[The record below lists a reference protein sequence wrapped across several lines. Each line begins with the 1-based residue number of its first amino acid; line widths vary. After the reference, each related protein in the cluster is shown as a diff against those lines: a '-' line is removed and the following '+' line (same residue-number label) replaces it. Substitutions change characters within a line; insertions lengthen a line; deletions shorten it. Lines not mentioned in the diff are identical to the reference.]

1 MGTFFID
8 RPVFAAVI
16 AILMTLLGL
25 LAIPF
30 IPLTQYPDIGP
41 PTVEV
46 SATYPGA
53 TAEVVANSVAAPL
66 EEELNGLEGV
76 MYMSSSSSSTGGMT
90 LTLTFEPGTDP
101 DMAQVNVQNRVNQK
115 IQALPEAVRS
125 RVAVRKKSGNYL
137 MIIGITAPEERYD
150 ALYLGTYANLYLLDP
165 IKRIPGASNAAML
178 PAPDLAMRVWLK
190 PEELAR
196 LEIAPEEV
204 LVAIQ
209 AQNKA
214 YGVGAIG
221 RPPAPPGTEQAF
233 AVSTQGMLSDPEAF
247 ENIIVRAAREGT
259 GIVRLKDLARVEL
272 GVQDYEVVTRLNG
285 QRAVAIAIYQQA
297 GTNAIG
303 VSRQVREL
311 LATLQPTFPAG
322 IEYKVVLDTSTF
334 TQAAIAQVLDTF
346 RDAVILVVLVVF
358 LFLQSVRAT
367 LIPVLAIPIAIIG
380 TFVGILLL
388 DFSINMLTLFGLILA
403 IGLVVDDAIIVV
415 EDVEKNM
422 ALHGLSPREA
432 TRKAMGE
439 LTGALV
445 TIALVLGSVFLPVA
459 FITGMTGTLYQQFAV
474 TIAISMVLSG
484 VVALSLS
491 PALAARLLRPA
502 QGRKGVFFR
511 GFEQGFKALTNR
523 YLVGVR
529 WLIAHRV
536 TGLGLFGG
544 VVAALVALLWTI
556 PGGFVP
562 EEDQGYLA
570 VFSIL
575 PDAASL
581 ERTTRVS
588 EEILPRLQAQ
598 PAVAEVLQIDGGVSS
613 NIGQAFMPL
622 RPYEERQAPGMD
634 AFSVAADLQ
643 AQLGSI
649 KEAQAIVL
657 TPPAIPDL
665 GGLNGFAFY
674 IQSKGSNSPQD
685 LEQVTRD
692 FIAAARHRPELTGLD
707 SRFSASQQQIYVDV
721 DRERAELLG
730 VRVASIY
737 GTLLAYFGSVEAG
750 NFIKNGR
757 ISRVILQADAEYRD
771 KPDDLTRIFV
781 RSATTQA
788 VMPLSA
794 VASIRYTT
802 GPGDLPHFNG
812 FPAATVNGF
821 KAPGYSSGQAIAAME
836 AVARQVL
843 PAGYA
848 FDWGGQEREEKQ
860 SGSTSFWAFAMGLT
874 LVFLILAALYEN
886 WSLPIGVVLAVP
898 FAICGA
904 LVSIWGAGMD
914 NNVYV
919 HVGLLTL
926 VGLSAK
932 NAILIIQFA
941 AEHRRAGMEPA
952 AAAIEAARE
961 RFRPIV
967 MTSLAF
973 ILGCIPLALASG
985 AGANSQHAIGIGII
999 GGMLASTLVASL
1011 FVPLFFVLLEEASQ
1025 RLRGRREEAH
1035 PPRQVTDEMRVDA
1048 AGEVRS

>member
-16 AILMTLLGL
+16 AIIITLLGL
-25 LAIPF
+25 MAYRIIPV
-30 IPLTQYPDIGP
+30 TQYPDIGP
-41 PTVEV
+41 PTVSV
-46 SATYPGA
+46 SASYPGA
-53 TAEVVANSVAAPL
+53 TAEVVANTVAAPL

-76 MYMSSSSSSTGGMT
+76 MYMSSSSSSAGVMT

-115 IQALPEAVRS
+115 IQALPEAVRTT
-125 RVAVRKKSGNYL
+125 VAVQKKSGNYL
-137 MIIGITAPEERYD
+137 MIIGVTAPQERYD
-150 ALYLGTYANLYLLDP
+150 PIYLGTYTDLYLLDP
-165 IKRIPGASNAAML
+165 IKRIPGASNAAVF
-178 PAPDLAMRVWLK
+178 PSPELAMRVWLK

-196 LEIAPEEV
+196 LEIPPADV
-204 LVAIQ
+204 RDAIL

-214 YGVGAIG
+214 YGVGTIG
-221 RPPAPPGTEQAF
+221 QPPAPLGTEQSF
-233 AVSTQGMLSDPEAF
+233 AVSTQGMRSDPTEF
-247 ENIIVRAAREGT
+247 GNIIVRAASEGT
-259 GIVRLKDLARVEL
+259 GLVRLKDLARIEL
-272 GVQDYEVVTRLNG
+272 GVRDYGMVSRLNG
-285 QRAVAIAIYQQA
+285 QRAAAIAIYQQA
-297 GTNAIG
+297 GTNAIK

-311 LATLQPTFPAG
+311 LATLKPSFPAG
-322 IEYKVVLDTSTF
+322 IDYKIVQDTSTF
-334 TQAAIAQVLDTF
+334 TLASIDQVLDTF

-358 LFLQSVRAT
+358 LFLQSLRAT
-367 LIPVLAIPIAIIG
+367 NIPVLAIPIAIIG

-422 ALHGLSPREA
+422 ALKGLSPLAA
-432 TRKAMGE
+432 TRKAMQE

-459 FITGMTGTLYQQFAV
+459 FITGMTGTLYKQFAV

-502 QGRKGVFFR
+502 QGEKKAFFR
-511 GFEQGFKALTNR
+511 GFEHAFERLTAG

-529 WLIAHRV
+529 WLIAHRRS
-536 TGLGLFGG
+536 GLGLFAGTL
-544 VVAALVALLWTI
+544 AALVALLWTI

-562 EEDQGYLA
+562 DEDQGYLA
-570 VFSIL
+570 AISIL

-588 EEILPRLQAQ
+588 AEILPLLQAN
-598 PAVAEVLQIDGGVSS
+598 PGVADVLQIDGMGTGSQGMS
-613 NIGQAFMPL
+613 FMPL
-622 RPYEERQAPGMD
+622 RPYEERRAPGTD
-634 AFSVAADLQ
+634 AFSLANDLQ
-643 AQLGSI
+643 EGLATI
-649 KEAQAIVL
+649 KEAQVIVL
-657 TPPAIPDL
+657 RPPAIPDL
-665 GGLNGFAFY
+665 GGLSGFEFY
-674 IQSKGSNSPQD
+674 IQSKGAGTAQE
-685 LEQVTRD
+685 LERVVKD
-692 FIAAARHRPELTGLD
+692 FIAAARQRPELSGLD

-721 DRERAELLG
+721 DRERAELL
-730 VRVASIY
+730 RVKVESIY
-737 GTLLAYFGSVEAG
+737 QTLLAYFGSVEAG

-802 GPGDLPHFNG
+802 GPGALPHFNG

-821 KAPGYSSGQAIAAME
+821 KAPGYSSGQAITAME
-836 AVARQVL
+836 EVARRVL
-843 PAGYA
+843 PEGYS

-860 SGSTSFWAFAMGLT
+860 SGSTSLWAFAMGLT

-898 FAICGA
+898 FALCGA
-904 LVSIWGAGMD
+904 LVFIWGLGMD

-941 AEHRRAGMEPA
+941 AEHHRAGMEPA
-952 AAAIEAARE
+952 AAAIEAARQ

-1025 RLRGRREEAH
+1025 RVRALVRAPARPSSGWRNRRTCA
-1035 PPRQVTDEMRVDA
+1035 
-1048 AGEVRS
+1048 

>member
-16 AILMTLLGL
+16 SIIIVLLGL
-25 LAIPF
+25 MAYRIIPV
-30 IPLTQYPDIGP
+30 TQYPDIGP
-41 PTVEV
+41 PTVSV
-46 SATYPGA
+46 SASYPGA
-53 TAEVVANSVAAPL
+53 TAEVVANTVAAPL

-76 MYMSSSSSSTGGMT
+76 MYMTSSSTSTGGMT

-101 DMAQVNVQNRVNQK
+101 NLAQVNVQNRVNQK
-115 IQALPEAVRS
+115 LQALPEVVRT
-125 RVAVRKKSGNYL
+125 RVTVEKKSGNYL
-137 MIIGITAPEERYD
+137 MIIAVTAPEERYD
-150 ALYLGTYANLYLLDP
+150 PLYLGTYTNLYLLDP

-178 PAPDLAMRVWLK
+178 PPPDLAMRVWLQ

-196 LEIAPEEV
+196 LAIPPTEVIA
-204 LVAIQ
+204 AIQ
-209 AQNKA
+209 AQNQA
-214 YGVGAIG
+214 YGVGTIG
-221 RPPAPPGTEQAF
+221 QPPAPPGTEQSF
-233 AVSTQGMLSDPEAF
+233 AVSTQGMLNDPAEF
-247 ENIIVRAAREGT
+247 GDIIVRAASEGT
-259 GIVRLKDLARVEL
+259 GLVRLKDLARVEL
-272 GVQDYEVVTRLNG
+272 GVRDYGMVTRLNG
-285 QRAVAIAIYQQA
+285 QRAAAIAIFQQA
-297 GTNAIG
+297 GTNAIA
-303 VSRQVREL
+303 VSQQVRER
-311 LATLQPTFPAG
+311 LATLRPNFPAG
-322 IEYKVVLDTSTF
+322 IDYQIVLDTSTF
-334 TQAAIAQVLDTF
+334 TQASIAQVLDTF

-358 LFLQSVRAT
+358 LFLQSLRAT

-388 DFSINMLTLFGLILA
+388 GFSLNMLTLFGLILA

-422 ALHGLSPREA
+422 ARHGLSAKDA
-432 TRKAMGE
+432 TRQAMGE

-445 TIALVLGSVFLPVA
+445 TIALVLGAVFLPVA

-474 TIAISMVLSG
+474 TIAIAMVLSG

-502 QGRKGVFFR
+502 QGEKKPFFR
-511 GFEQGFKALTNR
+511 GFERAFAGLTAG

-529 WLIAHRV
+529 WLLAHR
-536 TGLGLFGG
+536 LISIGLFAGTL
-544 VVAALVALLWTI
+544 AALAALLWTI

-562 EEDQGYLA
+562 DEDQGYLGT
-570 VFSIL
+570 FNIL

-581 ERTTRVS
+581 ERTMRVS
-588 EEILPRLQAQ
+588 EEILPLLQAN
-598 PAVAEVLQIDGGVSS
+598 PVVDEILQIDGLGTASQ
-613 NIGQAFMPL
+613 GQSYLLL
-622 RPYEERQAPGMD
+622 RPYEERRAAGMD
-634 AFSVAADLQ
+634 AASLAEDLQ
-643 AQLGSI
+643 GRLASI
-649 KEAQAIVL
+649 KAAQVIVL
-657 TPPAIPDL
+657 KPPAIPDL

-674 IQSKGSNSPQD
+674 IQSKGAGTPQE
-685 LEQVTRD
+685 LEEVVQD
-692 FIAAARHRPELTGLD
+692 FLAAARQRPELVGLD
-707 SRFSASQQQIYVDV
+707 SRFSASQQQIYIDV

-730 VRVASIY
+730 VKVESIY
-737 GTLLAYFGSVEAG
+737 QTLQAYFGSVEAG
-750 NFIKNGR
+750 NFIQNGR

-771 KPDDLTRIFV
+771 KPDDLTRVFV

-794 VASIRYTT
+794 VASIRYAT
-802 GPGDLPHFNG
+802 GPGELPHYNG

-821 KAPGYSSGQAIAAME
+821 KAPGYSSGQAIATME
-836 AVARQVL
+836 AVALRVL

-860 SGSTSFWAFAMGLT
+860 SGTTSLWAFAMGLT

-898 FAICGA
+898 FALCGA
-904 LVSIWGAGMD
+904 LVFIWGLGMD

-941 AEHRRAGMEPA
+941 AEHHRAGMEPV
-952 AAAIEAARE
+952 AAAIEAARQ

-973 ILGCIPLALASG
+973 ILGGIPLALASG

-1025 RLRGRREEAH
+1025 RVRALVRAPARPSSGWRNRRTCA
-1035 PPRQVTDEMRVDA
+1035 
-1048 AGEVRS
+1048 